1 MKLIDYEEI
10 ETLLNLNAEDRQIN
24 ELCFNAAY
32 SVFEKQIGHNL
43 AEKNYNEMQTVKDC
57 KIYLDQINITEMVN
71 IIDMNT
77 KERVPNC
84 VIDEKRNIVFLLSS
98 QYENHVLFL
107 NYNAGFTR
115 DSLPADLKEAVIK
128 LFIIKRND
136 FFNKMNNSETESN
149 GNIPEDIQNIFN
161 TYRRKCL

>member
-1 MKLIDYEEI
+1 
-10 ETLLNLNAEDRQIN
+10 
-24 ELCFNAAY
+24 
-32 SVFEKQIGHNL
+32 
-43 AEKNYNEMQTVKDC
+43 MQTVKDC

-84 VIDEKRNIVFLLSS
+84 VIDEKRNIVFFLSS

-136 FFNKMNNSETESN
+136 FFNNE
-149 GNIPEDIQNIFN
+149 
-161 TYRRKCL
+161 